1 VQTSHPWYGLTTVAK
16 QNKGINVVN
25 AKYDLV
31 FGVGRM
37 DGV

>member
-1 VQTSHPWYGLTTVAK
+1 VAK